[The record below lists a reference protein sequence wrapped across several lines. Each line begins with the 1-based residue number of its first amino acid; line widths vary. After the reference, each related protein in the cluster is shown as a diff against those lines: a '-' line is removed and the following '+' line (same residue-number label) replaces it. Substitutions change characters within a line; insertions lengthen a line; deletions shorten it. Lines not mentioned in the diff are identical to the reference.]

1 MRIDL
6 HTHSTASDGTL
17 APADLVRAA
26 AASGLDVVALTDHD
40 TSAGWAEAAAAL
52 PSSLTLVPGAELSCR
67 WFGTEDPH
75 GVRAGAARPH
85 RRRSSGSGAPIGLH
99 MLAYLF
105 DPAHPDL
112 LAALAG
118 VRESRESR
126 ARRMV
131 DLLRADGIDLDWDE
145 IRALAGAGTIGR
157 PHLAQALVRLG
168 LVPTVSAAFASEWL
182 GARYRVPKADLDVFA
197 ALALVRAAGGV
208 AVFAHPRATKRGR
221 VVPDHLIAELAAA
234 GLGGLEADHDDQTP
248 SEREHVRGLARD
260 LGLLVTGSSDFHGA
274 NKTVR
279 LGACT
284 TAPDQY
290 ERLVAAATHGHPVTP
305 LTPV

>member
-1 MRIDL
+1 VRIDL

-17 APADLVRAA
+17 PPADLVRAA

-40 TSAGWAEAAAAL
+40 TSAGWAEAEAVL
-52 PSSLTLVPGAELSCR
+52 PSGLTLVPGAELSCR
-67 WFGTEDPH
+67 WFGTEP
-75 GVRAGAARPH
+75 
-85 RRRSSGSGAPIGLH
+85 SIGLH

-105 DPAHPDL
+105 DPAHPEL
-112 LAALAG
+112 TTELAR
-118 VRESRESR
+118 VRDSRESR

-145 IRALAGAGTIGR
+145 ILAAAGGGSIGR
-157 PHLAQALVRLG
+157 PHLAQGLVRLG

-221 VVPDHLIAELAAA
+221 VVPDQLIVELAAA
-234 GLGGLEADHDDQTP
+234 GLGGLEADHDDHSPAQ
-248 SEREHVRGLARD
+248 REHVRGLARD
-260 LGLLVTGSSDFHGA
+260 LGLLVTGSSDFHGS

-279 LGACT
+279 LGTCT
-284 TAPDQY
+284 TAPEQY
-290 ERLVAAATHGHPVTP
+290 ERLVAAATYGRPVTRG
-305 LTPV
+305 

>member
-1 MRIDL
+1 VRIDL

-17 APADLVRAA
+17 APAELVRAA
-26 AASGLDVVALTDHD
+26 AASGLAVVALTDHD
-40 TSAGWAEAAAAL
+40 TSAGWAEAERAL
-52 PSSLTLVPGAELSCR
+52 PSGLTLVTGAELSCR
-67 WFGTEDPH
+67 WFGTEPSI
-75 GVRAGAARPH
+75 A
-85 RRRSSGSGAPIGLH
+85 LH
-99 MLAYLF
+99 LLAYLF
-105 DPAHPDL
+105 DPEHAG
-112 LAALAG
+112 LAAELAR
-118 VRESRESR
+118 VRDSRESR

-131 DLLRADGIDLDWDE
+131 DLLRADGIDLNWDE
-145 IRALAGAGTIGR
+145 ILAAAGGGSIGR

-182 GARYRVPKADLDVFA
+182 GERYRVPKADLDVFA

-208 AVFAHPRATKRGR
+208 AVFAHPRATVRGR
-221 VVPDHLIAELAAA
+221 VVPDQLIAELAAA
-234 GLGGLEADHDDQTP
+234 GLGGLEADHDDHSP
-248 SEREHVRGLARD
+248 AEREHVRGLARD

-290 ERLVAAATHGHPVTP
+290 EALVGAATHGRPVTP
-305 LTPV
+305 V

>member
-1 MRIDL
+1 VRIDL

-17 APADLVRAA
+17 SPADLVRAA

-40 TSAGWAEAAAAL
+40 SSAGWADAAAAL
-52 PSSLTLVPGAELSCR
+52 PSGLTLVPGAELSCR
-67 WFGTEDPH
+67 WFGTEPSI
-75 GVRAGAARPH
+75 A
-85 RRRSSGSGAPIGLH
+85 LH
-99 MLAYLF
+99 LLAYLF

-112 LAALAG
+112 ASALAG
-118 VRESRESR
+118 VRDSRESR

-131 DLLRADGIDLDWDE
+131 DLLRADGIAVDWDE
-145 IRALAGAGTIGR
+145 IRTSAGGGSIGR

-182 GARYRVPKADLDVFA
+182 GQRYRVPKADLDVFA
-197 ALALVRAAGGV
+197 ALALVRSAGGV
-208 AVFAHPRATKRGR
+208 TVFAHPRATVRGR
-221 VVPDHLIAELAAA
+221 VVPDQLIRDLAAA
-234 GLGGLEADHDDQTP
+234 GLDGLEADHDDHSPAQ
-248 SEREHVRGLARD
+248 REHVRGLARD

-284 TAPDQY
+284 TAPDQF
-290 ERLVAAATHGHPVTP
+290 ERLVAAATFGRPVTP
-305 LTPV
+305 V

>member
-1 MRIDL
+1 VRIDL

-17 APADLVRAA
+17 APADMVRAA
-26 AASGLDVVALTDHD
+26 AESRLDVVALTDHD

-52 PSSLTLVPGAELSCR
+52 PPGLTLVPGAELSCR
-67 WFGTEDPH
+67 WFGIEPSI
-75 GVRAGAARPH
+75 A
-85 RRRSSGSGAPIGLH
+85 LH
-99 MLAYLF
+99 LLAYLF
-105 DPAHPDL
+105 DPAHPE
-112 LAALAG
+112 LAAALER
-118 VRESRESR
+118 VRVSRESR

-131 DLLRADGIDLDWDE
+131 NLLRADGVAVDWDE
-145 IRALAGAGTIGR
+145 IRTAAGGGSIGR

-182 GARYRVPKADLDVFA
+182 GERYRVPKTDLDVFA

-208 AVFAHPRATKRGR
+208 TVFAHPRASVRGR

-234 GLGGLEADHDDQTP
+234 GLDGLEADHDDHSP
-248 SEREHVRGLARD
+248 AEREHVRGLARE

-279 LGACT
+279 LGAWT
-284 TAPDQY
+284 TAPDQF
-290 ERLVAAATHGHPVTP
+290 ERLVAAASFGRPVTP
-305 LTPV
+305 V